1 LATQP
6 PSIQIQHMGFAGN
19 TGGLRTGYNIA
30 DDMII
35 SQILS
40 NEEVLKRR
48 SNHYVGEIC
57 EE

>member
-1 LATQP
+1 
-6 PSIQIQHMGFAGN
+6 MGFAGN

-30 DDMII
+30 DDMI

>member
-1 LATQP
+1 
-6 PSIQIQHMGFAGN
+6 MGFAGN

>member
-1 LATQP
+1 MAAQP
-6 PSIQIQHMGFAGN
+6 PSIQIQLMGFAGN